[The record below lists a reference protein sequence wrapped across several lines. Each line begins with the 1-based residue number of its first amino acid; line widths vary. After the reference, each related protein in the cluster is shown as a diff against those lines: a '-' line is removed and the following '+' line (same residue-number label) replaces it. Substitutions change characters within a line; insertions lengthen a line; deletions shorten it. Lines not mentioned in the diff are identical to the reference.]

1 MNGKFNARGDLPV
14 LTIVVPTGERTIV
27 RVGPATSAVVSL
39 NTRAD
44 SGRIDLTVYRAD
56 GQVSSWLPYIEFS
69 PAARRSLSGGDDVA
83 RIATD
88 IVESP
93 VPIVAIEVRS
103 DAVLDAIAISTPI
116 HRRSSEPATV
126 RTALDV
132 PALSQY
138 LIAHPEERGWC
149 SPASLAMLLAYWGKP
164 HDISEIVRSVYDE
177 RYGGTGNW
185 TFNMVFASRFGLRA
199 ALTHLAGLDHAAGFI
214 AAGIPLALSFSWSS
228 GDLPGA
234 PLDHSDGH
242 LAVLRGFTRY
252 GHPQL
257 NDPAQADIVTTYD
270 RKALERV
277 WKAHGG
283 AAFATVPLER
293 GAELLRLAND

>member
-1 MNGKFNARGDLPV
+1 M
-14 LTIVVPTGERTIV
+14 LTIVAPAGERTIV
-27 RVGPATSAVVSL
+27 RVQPATSAVVSL
-39 NTRAD
+39 NTRAER
-44 SGRIDLTVYRAD
+44 GRVDLTVYRAD
-56 GQVSSWLPYIEFS
+56 GQVSSWLPYIDFS
-69 PAARRSLSGGDDVA
+69 PDSRRSFSGADDVA

-88 IVESP
+88 IVQSP
-93 VPIVAIEVRS
+93 VPIVAIEIRS
-103 DAVLDAIAISTPI
+103 DAALDAIAVSTPL

-126 RTALDV
+126 RTALEV

-138 LIAHPEERGWC
+138 LITHPEERGWC

-164 HDISEIVRSVYDE
+164 HDIPQIVRGVYDE
-177 RYGGTGNW
+177 RYSGTGNW
-185 TFNMVFASRFGLRA
+185 TFNMIFASRFGLCA

-252 GHPQL
+252 GHPQF

-277 WKAHGG
+277 WQAHSG

-293 GAELLRLAND
+293 GAELVRLANE